1 VWLSGQHKRPAE
13 YSEGQTGTVTI
24 GGDKLAVLLDSERR
38 GVEVY
43 GPAGYR
49 WTPKAGER
57 VLVIQGKGEIPAVV
71 GTRQGDYVPE
81 KVAIRSD
88 SLDLQA
94 EVMIQGVPLDTYI
107 MMLIASMLGG
117 GGAG

>member
-1 VWLSGQHKRPAE
+1 MWLSGQHKRPPE
-13 YSEGQTGTVTI
+13 HSEGQMGTVTI

-38 GVEVY
+38 GVELY

-71 GTRQGDYVPE
+71 GTRQGDYIPKQVTVE
-81 KVAIRSD
+81 AD

-94 EVMIQGVPLDTYI
+94 EVMIQGVPLEAYI
-107 MMLIASMLGG
+107 MMIVASMLGG